1 VAIKTDL
8 KQRRV
13 ISTKQG
19 REFAS
24 SKDLEYFECSAVS
37 QMYILQSNNRSL
49 NF

>member
-1 VAIKTDL
+1 MASKNDL

-24 SKDLEYFECSAVS
+24 SKDLEYFECSAVGVQCTKS
-37 QMYILQSNNRSL
+37 SPG
-49 NF
+49 